1 MLRRTTEKPGERGF
15 ALMTMALSV
24 FVLLGFTGL
33 AVDIGHMYIVKNELQ
48 AFADAAALAAAQELD
63 STTTGTSA
71 ARSDATNSVNRWNF
85 GTTGVSTVLVD
96 FSLPDNTGANNF
108 TWVSNPN
115 PASGYTMVRV
125 RASAPVSL

>member
-33 AVDIGHMYIVKNELQ
+33 AIDIGHMYIVKNEVQ

-63 STTTGTSA
+63 STTTGITA
-71 ARSDATNSVNRWNF
+71 ARTDATNTINRYNF
-85 GTTGVSTVLVD
+85 GTTTVPTVLVD
-96 FSLPDNTGANNF
+96 FSLPDAT
-108 TWVSNPN
+108 
-115 PASGYTMVRV
+115 
-125 RASAPVSL
+125 